1 MTTDRITENLL
12 ETKNLK
18 KWSYFIK
25 VLKEE
30 KLSTQISIARLPV
43 FKDKNIFTPTN
54 TNIWMAKY

>member
-30 KLSTQISIARLPV
+30 KLST
-43 FKDKNIFTPTN
+43 
-54 TNIWMAKY
+54 